1 MNALEKIQADLDE
14 IADEVDDLE
23 VHVDDGVHDLADRLR
38 NLLTDRGLDVPP
50 LTSEIIAWLEADPNH
65 IVEAWR
71 SDVNEWARVI
81 APIVDVWRERLAQYG
96 DQRQHG
102 YRLGVREPATE
113 RVRLDQLP
121 GRTLPGEAVAVHWLR
136 WNTSLGMFGWSGPGG
151 ATWKPLDIAPDGT
164 VEVLKDDS
172 K

>member
-23 VHVDDGVHDLADRLR
+23 MHVDDGAHNIAERLR
-38 NLLTDRGLDVPP
+38 NLLTDRDLDVPP
-50 LTSEIIAWLEADPNH
+50 LTSEIIAHLEAGGTIGYWRITIGMFERQRDP
-65 IVEAWR
+65 
-71 SDVNEWARVI
+71 D
-81 APIVDVWRERLAQYG
+81 
-96 DQRQHG
+96 
-102 YRLGVREPATE
+102 VREWKRILRAAGRDIPQPNIQLLPIPEPETE